1 MAERLKLRAGSR
13 VPASSVL
20 YEGYMES
27 GGQIRIPRDS
37 EPVPAW
43 DLFTKESPGVSGRYG
58 KDGKSVFDLPGQ
70 LQDWG
75 MYFSEQREE

>member
-1 MAERLKLRAGSR
+1 MAERLKLGAGSR

-43 DLFTKESPGVSGRYG
+43 DLFI
-58 KDGKSVFDLPGQ
+58 
-70 LQDWG
+70 LQ
-75 MYFSEQREE
+75 